1 MHTYFELS
9 GADGVGGVITGGA
22 ANGGTAGANIVYV
35 VTSITCNLI
44 VLIDRILLTTV
55 GI

>member
-9 GADGVGGVITGGA
+9 GAESAGGVAA
-22 ANGGTAGANIVYV
+22 ANGGTAGANITYV
-35 VTSITCNLI
+35 FASITCNLI